1 MTYEEALKHI
11 KPRLKLYIQCTDDNI
26 ALHKAIEALE
36 KQISTPD
43 IEEVR
48 QGMWIKD
55 ETKKRDDGEIYDYCC
70 SLCKSP
76 AAEGSYGNHDVLTPY
91 CSHCGAKMELKNGV
105 RKVDCSM
112 TEDEYNKG
120 LNDLFEGMIKAA
132 KSSVEKITCQYCKH
146 CYKQEGVDWDMNPC
160 WKYNCWRTGRAIPT
174 DPHFSCRYAEK
185 RVEE

>member
-43 IEEVR
+43 IEEVK

-55 ETKKRDDGEIYDYCC
+55 ETEKRDDGEIYDYCC

-91 CSHCGAKMELKNGV
+91 CSHCGAKMELKSGV

-132 KSSVEKITCQYCKH
+132 KQLSKDEFIKNNCHNCGTQRCGGPDTEWF
-146 CYKQEGVDWDMNPC
+146 EGCSLKDEL
-160 WKYNCWRTGRAIPT
+160 K
-174 DPHFSCRYAEK
+174 K
-185 RVEE
+185 EE